1 MVNRFVKNINQI
13 IEVIKNNIMIKTK
26 KNTGI
31 EIDLTGPQGNAF
43 FLLGTAVNLGRQ
55 LGLNTEKVCD
65 EMKGGDYEHLIETF
79 DKYFG
84 NFVTLY
90 R

>member
-1 MVNRFVKNINQI
+1 
-13 IEVIKNNIMIKTK
+13 MIKTK

-43 FLLGTAVNLGRQ
+43 FLLGTAMNLARQ
-55 LGLNTEKVCD
+55 LGLNSEEVCEK
-65 EMKGGDYEHLIETF
+65 MKEGDYEHLVQTF
-79 DKYFG
+79 DNYFG
-84 NFVTLY
+84 DFVTLY

>member
-1 MVNRFVKNINQI
+1 
-13 IEVIKNNIMIKTK
+13 MIKTK

-43 FLLGTAVNLGRQ
+43 FLLGTAVNLARQ
-55 LGLNTEKVCD
+55 LGLNSEEVCGK
-65 EMKGGDYEHLIETF
+65 MKEGDYEHLVQTF
-79 DKYFG
+79 DTYFG
-84 NFVTLY
+84 DFVTLY

>member
-1 MVNRFVKNINQI
+1 
-13 IEVIKNNIMIKTK
+13 MIKTK

-43 FLLGTAVNLGRQ
+43 FLLGTAMNLARQ
-55 LGLNTEKVCD
+55 LGLNSEKVCE
-65 EMKGGDYEHLIETF
+65 EMKAKDYEHMVTTF
-79 DKYFG
+79 DNYFG
-84 NFVTLY
+84 DFVTLY

>member
-1 MVNRFVKNINQI
+1 
-13 IEVIKNNIMIKTK
+13 MIKTK

-43 FLLGTAVNLGRQ
+43 FLLGTAVNLARQ
-55 LGLNTEKVCD
+55 LGLNSEEVCGK
-65 EMKGGDYEHLIETF
+65 MKEGDYEHLVQTF
-79 DKYFG
+79 DNYFG
-84 NFVTLY
+84 DFVTLY

>member
-1 MVNRFVKNINQI
+1 
-13 IEVIKNNIMIKTK
+13 MIVTK
-26 KNTGI
+26 KNTSI

-43 FLLGTAVNLGRQ
+43 FLLGTAVNLARQ
-55 LGLNTEKVCD
+55 LGLSSEKVCE
-65 EMKGGDYEHLIETF
+65 EMKEKDYEHLVQTF

-84 NFVTLY
+84 NIVTLY